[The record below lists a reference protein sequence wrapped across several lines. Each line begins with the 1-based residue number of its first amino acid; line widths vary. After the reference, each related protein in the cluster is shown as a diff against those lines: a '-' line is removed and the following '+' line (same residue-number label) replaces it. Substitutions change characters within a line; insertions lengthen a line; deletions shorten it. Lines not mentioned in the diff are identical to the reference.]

1 MRDKVA
7 SYTVKESATNE
18 GKKGIKNH
26 KFTQSRD
33 FIPPKISCKAIEKF
47 NRYIHMSQ
55 SHVWKN
61 YEKVDYLDQ
70 DLIHREQIEGCC

>member
-18 GKKGIKNH
+18 AKKGIKNH

-33 FIPPKISCKAIEKF
+33 FIP
-47 NRYIHMSQ
+47 Q
-55 SHVWKN
+55 KN
-61 YEKVDYLDQ
+61 KL
-70 DLIHREQIEGCC
+70 